1 MKIAGLSNHQWP
13 REEDEG
19 SAKQQQIF
27 SNGQKLKYDLEL
39 VKTSV
44 SCITIHIICAL
55 NDFSDQGVILFR
67 LSYLAK
73 LYYGS

>member
-1 MKIAGLSNHQWP
+1 MKIVGLSNHQWP

-27 SNGQKLKYDLEL
+27 SNGQKLKY
-39 VKTSV
+39 V
-44 SCITIHIICAL
+44 SCIMIHIICAL
-55 NDFSDQGVILFR
+55 NDFIDQGAILFK
-67 LSYLAK
+67 LTHLAK

>member
-1 MKIAGLSNHQWP
+1 MGLSNHQWP

-27 SNGQKLKYDLEL
+27 SNGQKLKYEG
-39 VKTSV
+39 
-44 SCITIHIICAL
+44 IHIICAL

-67 LSYLAK
+67 LSYLAN